1 MGAFAPYFDLDGGKV
16 MKEKSVSVDET
27 QEKIENID
35 EESDATEEQLQ
46 DNGEQQEKMVKVKAA
61 KTLIHEGKI
70 YSLNEKLE
78 VTIAHAKN
86 LLKRGLIFPP
96 KSKKVGE

>member
-1 MGAFAPYFDLDGGKV
+1 
-16 MKEKSVSVDET
+16 MKKENASVDET
-27 QEKIENID
+27 QENIENIN
-35 EESDATEEQLQ
+35 EEVEDGTDATKEQL
-46 DNGEQQEKMVKVKAA
+46 DNIEEQQEKMVRVKAA